1 MDNAFYTANVAKV
14 EKSWRAYSMRSDYY
28 ITEHSE
34 PGIFGALRFIRENP
48 ISDVNDHLSTSD
60 GSDLLRQWLA
70 RLIVDFRLRSR
81 GFRENNESRKM
92 FEIHRKIAEAS
103 MEGRRTHSGAW
114 ISAYLSARDISLEKF
129 ESWERELL
137 NFDDYHRWVATTLKP
152 FVVGEQGDHFYDEY
166 AAANMRLFEAPPG
179 RQFVCSD
186 MPSTTLSLGEEYP
199 DFLFFS
205 VSVDKHRVLNG
216 FLRDAQSWDIV
227 QESFTDEDV
236 DRANLLAFQ
245 RAHRFVY
252 SPSMDELKSAYKAYT
267 SQIDEDEQDG

>member
-1 MDNAFYTANVAKV
+1 M
-14 EKSWRAYSMRSDYY
+14 
-28 ITEHSE
+28 
-34 PGIFGALRFIRENP
+34 
-48 ISDVNDHLSTSD
+48 
-60 GSDLLRQWLA
+60 
-70 RLIVDFRLRSR
+70 
-81 GFRENNESRKM
+81 
-92 FEIHRKIAEAS
+92 
-103 MEGRRTHSGAW
+103 
-114 ISAYLSARDISLEKF
+114 EKF

-267 SQIDEDEQDG
+267 SQIDEYEQDG